1 MIPLKD
7 DNPTRHF
14 PIVTVV
20 LIVINV
26 AVYVFQFLL
35 SQEAG
40 QLLVFRYG
48 AIPADLLGNRSS
60 EPLGPPPPVTLL
72 TSMFLHGSPLHVGGN
87 MLYLW
92 IFGNN
97 IEDRMG
103 RIRFLLFYLLC
114 GLGAHAGHILTAPN
128 SVIPTIGA
136 SGAIA
141 GVLGAYLLLYPH
153 ARVLTLV
160 PLGFFTRLIWVPA
173 IFVLGL
179 WIVVQIL
186 NGLPSLGGEAAAG
199 IAWFA
204 HIGGFLA
211 GMVLIWPFLVGRE
224 APPARREWAERW

>member
-7 DNPTRHF
+7 DNPTRRF

-26 AVYVFQFLL
+26 AIYVMQFLL
-35 SQEAG
+35 PREAG
-40 QLLVFRYG
+40 ELLVFRYG
-48 AIPADLLGNRSS
+48 AIPADVLGNRSA
-60 EPLGPPPPVTLL
+60 EPLGPPAPVTLI

-97 IEDRMG
+97 IEDRVG
-103 RIRFLLFYLLC
+103 PFRFLVFYLLC
-114 GLGAHAGHILTAPN
+114 GFGAHAAHIFTAPN

-141 GVLGAYLLLYPH
+141 GVLGAYILLYPH

-160 PLGFFTRLIWVPA
+160 PLGFFTRMIWVPA
-173 IFVLGL
+173 VFVLGL

-211 GMVLIWPFLVGRE
+211 GMLFIWPFLVGRE
-224 APPARREWAERW
+224 APPARREGAWT